1 MRISDW
7 SSDVCSS
14 DLTTLHAEY
23 LARHDDRLRR
33 LGPIDQQDARL
44 RLGDRDVE
52 ILFGL
57 RRRGRLPL
65 AQRRVQLLLHL
76 GQRRVADDE
85 DTRRVGADPFVVE
98 RRELVACSR
107 RDGPGIRSDE
117 GPGVKE
123 WVRYG

>member
-1 MRISDW
+1 MAYEMRISDW

-14 DLTTLHAEY
+14 DLAEY

-44 RLGDRDVE
+44 RRGDRDVE
-52 ILFGL
+52 ILCGL

-85 DTRRVGADPFVVE
+85 ATRRVGADHFVLE
-98 RRELVACSR
+98 RRALVACRR
-107 RDGPGIRSDE
+107 RDGLDIAPTR
-117 GPGVKE
+117 
-123 WVRYG
+123 